1 MRSDFEQVAQCIS
14 ELQMEMRLSRE
25 HSVPSAQCYDITS
38 TMFRL
43 VDQLAITV
51 VAMITHLDT
60 IGSKVEPEVYG

>member
-1 MRSDFEQVAQCIS
+1 
-14 ELQMEMRLSRE
+14 
-25 HSVPSAQCYDITS
+25 
-38 TMFRL
+38 MFRL